1 MSKNLTNE
9 FARVPA
15 PAVFLAGGVSM
26 YAGAAVAVELFG
38 RLAPSGVA
46 WLRLVGAAILL
57 LAWRRPPAQAWRGR
71 RLLVAVALG
80 VITGVMNAAFYEAIA
95 RLPLGTAVA
104 LEFCGPIVVAAI
116 TSRAARDWTAL
127 VLGGVGVALIADVR
141 WEGSPSGVLFALA
154 AAAAWA
160 GYIVA
165 AKRVAQMADGVTG
178 LAVGF
183 GVATVILWPLA
194 LGTGPAWTSPRLLLL
209 GIGVGVLSSVVPYVL
224 DQIVLRRIGRARFAV
239 LLALLPVTAT
249 IIGVVT
255 LRQIPAVT
263 ECAGIVAVV
272 FAVLL
277 RSRDGDESRS
287 EVDVPS
293 GEPRAGQTD

>member
-1 MSKNLTNE
+1 
-9 FARVPA
+9 
-15 PAVFLAGGVSM
+15 M
-26 YAGAAVAVELFG
+26 YAGAAVAVDLFA

-46 WLRLVGAAILL
+46 WLRLVGAAVML

-71 RLLVAVALG
+71 RLLVAAGLG

-95 RLPLGTAVA
+95 RLPLGTTVA
-104 LEFCGPIVVAAI
+104 LEFCGPIAVAALA
-116 TSRAARDWTAL
+116 SRAVRDWVAL
-127 VLGGVGVALIADVR
+127 AAAGVGVALIADVR

-165 AKRVAQMADGVTG
+165 AKRVAQMAGGVTG

-183 GVATVILWPLA
+183 GVATVILSPLA
-194 LGTGPAWTSPRLLLL
+194 IATGPAWTSPRLLLL
-209 GIGVGVLSSVVPYVL
+209 GIGVGVLSSVVPYAL

-249 IIGVVT
+249 IMGLVT
-255 LRQIPAVT
+255 LRQVPAVT

-272 FAVLL
+272 LAVLL
-277 RSRDGDESRS
+277 RSSEGDELSSGIEEPAS
-287 EVDVPS
+287 EPHAD
-293 GEPRAGQTD
+293 QTD